1 MPSLE
6 TVSSLDPAAVAVV
19 TGAAGG
25 IGLAIV
31 EAIAREGVSV
41 ACLDRAGADFSRVLA
56 VCERAGARSLALEA
70 DVRDREAVR
79 DVVHSAS
86 ALGTVRYGVNCAG
99 IDDLQPTVGMPT
111 EDWTRVLDVNL
122 SGVLYSCLAEY
133 EVMQEHG
140 GAIVNIA
147 SISGVIYNRGADP
160 HIGYNASKA
169 GVIQL
174 SRALAVE
181 WAPQGI
187 RVNAVSPGY
196 TRTEMTDMNPPDR
209 NRYLADQTPMGRMA
223 EVGEIA
229 APVVFLLGQ
238 GASYINGTNLHV
250 DGALTAW

>member
-1 MPSLE
+1 M
-6 TVSSLDPAAVAVV
+6 SSLQTGTVAIV

-31 EAIAREGVSV
+31 SALAAEGVSV
-41 ACLDRAGADFSRVLA
+41 ACWDREGADLT
-56 VCERAGARSLALEA
+56 RALRICADAGVASLAIEA

-79 DVVHSAS
+79 AAAQRSA
-86 ALGTVRYGVNCAG
+86 ALGPIRYGVNCAG
-99 IDDLQPTVGMPT
+99 VDDLQPTVGMPT
-111 EDWTRVLDVNL
+111 EDWDRVIDVNL
-122 SGVLYSCLAEY
+122 SGVLFSCLAEY

-147 SISGVIYNRGADP
+147 SVSGMIYNRGADP

-181 WAPQGI
+181 WVPQKI

-196 TRTEMTDMNPPDR
+196 TRTEMTDRNPAER
-209 NRYLADQTPMGRMA
+209 NSYLADQTPMGRMA
-223 EVGEIA
+223 EVAEIA
-229 APVVFLLGQ
+229 APVVFLLSD
-238 GASYINGTNLHV
+238 GAAYINGVNLPV